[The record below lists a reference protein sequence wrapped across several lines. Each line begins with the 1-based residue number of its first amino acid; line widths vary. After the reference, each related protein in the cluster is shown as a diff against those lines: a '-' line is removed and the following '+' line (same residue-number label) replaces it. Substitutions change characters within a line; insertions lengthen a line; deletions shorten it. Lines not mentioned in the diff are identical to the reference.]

1 MLKIGQEVYIRHE
14 PYDGEEHFDFD
25 GDDYARIS
33 GLVAYGGEVLYQLDR
48 YADHCLWCEDDLDTI
63 GEEHITDE
71 PLFDIYDEVI
81 VKGESTVR
89 KISVIY
95 KGGAYCYLFEDQGYK
110 AHIGIPGV
118 VESDLTLYRK
128 SGQMIDYT
136 LF

>member
-1 MLKIGQEVYIRHE
+1 MLKIGQGVYLRHE
-14 PYDGEEHFDFD
+14 PYDGGEHFDFD
-25 GDDYARIS
+25 GDDYARVS
-33 GLVAYGGEVLYQLDR
+33 GLVAYGDEVLYQLDR
-48 YADHCLWCEDDLDTI
+48 YADHCLWCEDDLDAT
-63 GEEHITDE
+63 GDNHITDE
-71 PLFDIYDEVI
+71 PLYNIHDEVI

-95 KGGAYCYLFEDQGYK
+95 RGGAYCYLFEDQGRD

-128 SGQMIDYT
+128 HGQTIDYT